1 MSIIQQLNNVIR
13 KQIGTYITGVS
24 HSMNQNFTYLHM
36 CNDNDNKLKSTYMLS
51 FRIQSIQ
58 CILSIYFTC
67 RDKLELF
74 KPIPLF

>member
-13 KQIGTYITGVS
+13 KQIGRYITGVS
-24 HSMNQNFTYLHM
+24 HSMNQNFTYLPM
-36 CNDNDNKLKSTYMLS
+36 CNGNDNKLKSTYIYAVIPNSGYTMYT
-51 FRIQSIQ
+51 
-58 CILSIYFTC
+58 IYFTC